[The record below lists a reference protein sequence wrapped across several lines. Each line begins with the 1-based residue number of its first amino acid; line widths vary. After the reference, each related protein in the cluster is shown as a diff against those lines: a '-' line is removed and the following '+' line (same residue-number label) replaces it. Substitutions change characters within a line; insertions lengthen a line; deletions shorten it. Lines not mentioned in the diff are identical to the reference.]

1 MAFELETAL
10 DVLRRTPATL
20 RCWLSGLS
28 TELLAADEGPDT
40 FSPHDVLGHLV
51 QGEEEDWLARA
62 RIVLEAGEE
71 RAFDPFDRFAFRE
84 RYAGRTTA
92 ELLDRFEGLRGENL
106 EALRALSV
114 SPTDLDRRGRHPELG
129 PVTLREL
136 LATWVVHDLSHLA
149 QIARVLAKH
158 HAADVGPWRAYL
170 PILDRP

>member
-10 DVLRRTPATL
+10 DILQRTPATL
-20 RCWLSGLS
+20 RCWLSELS
-28 TELLAADEGPDT
+28 AELFAVDEGPDT
-40 FSPHDVLGHLV
+40 FSPRDVIAHLV

-71 RAFDPFDRFAFRE
+71 RTFDPFDRFAFRE
-84 RYAGRTTA
+84 RYAGRTAVELLERFA
-92 ELLDRFEGLRGENL
+92 ELRAQNL
-106 EALRALSV
+106 EALRALSI

-136 LATWVVHDLSHLA
+136 LSTWVVHDLSHLA

-170 PILDRP
+170 PILERP